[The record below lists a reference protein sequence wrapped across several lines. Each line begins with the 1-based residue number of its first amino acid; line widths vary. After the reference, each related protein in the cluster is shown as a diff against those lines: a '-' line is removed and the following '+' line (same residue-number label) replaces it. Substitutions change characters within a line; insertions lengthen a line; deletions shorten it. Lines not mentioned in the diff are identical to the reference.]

1 MSPYLITG
9 IIAGALGIAL
19 AGVAVHTVDA
29 TRLSAEQT
37 ARAHDNEINAQK
49 LQAVSDAAASA
60 ARAAIAK
67 QNDASTQIASLDA
80 QLIQEKASHD
90 ADNAKNRDAIAD
102 GARRLRVA
110 VTAYAP
116 ASSGNAADS
125 GASAGSVGNGAGG
138 TAELSPAFGS
148 ALFGIVDAADSD
160 ARAKAEYLQ
169 HYVCILQQQGVI
181 AGACSLTTTTQGGR

>member
-9 IIAGALGIAL
+9 IIAGAIGIAIGGAAL
-19 AGVAVHTVDA
+19 HTVDSTKLA
-29 TRLSAEQT
+29 TEQAAH
-37 ARAHDNEINAQK
+37 ARDNEVNAEK
-49 LQAVSDAAASA
+49 LKAVSDAAAIA

-67 QNDASTQIASLDA
+67 QNDAAA
-80 QLIQEKASHD
+80 QLAQLDDRLNQEKASHES
-90 ADNAKNRDAIAD
+90 DNAKNRAAVAD

-110 VTAYAP
+110 VTAYTP
-116 ASSGNAADS
+116 ASGGNATNS
-125 GASAGSVGNGAGG
+125 GASASGVGNGAGG

-148 ALFGIVDAADSD
+148 ALFGIVDDADSD

-181 AGACSLTTTTQGGR
+181 AGACSLTTTAKE

>member
-9 IIAGALGIAL
+9 IIAGTLGIAL
-19 AGVAVHTVDA
+19 GGVAVHTVDA
-29 TRLSAEQT
+29 TRIAAEQT
-37 ARAHDNEINAQK
+37 ARAHDNEISAQK

-67 QNDASTQIASLDA
+67 QNDAATLIAALDTQLNK
-80 QLIQEKASHD
+80 EKASHD
-90 ADNAKNRDAIAD
+90 ADNAKNRAAIAD

-110 VTAYAP
+110 VTTYTP
-116 ASSGNAADS
+116 AGGGNAADP
-125 GASAGSVGNGAGG
+125 GTSAGGVGDGAGG

-148 ALFGIVDAADSD
+148 ALFGIVDDADGD

-181 AGACSLTTTTQGGR
+181 AGTCSFTTTAKE

>member
-19 AGVAVHTVDA
+19 GGAAVHTVDA
-29 TRLSAEQT
+29 TKLATEQT
-37 ARAHDNEINAQK
+37 SHARDNEINAQK

-90 ADNAKNRDAIAD
+90 ADNAKNRAAIAD

-110 VTAYAP
+110 VTAYTP

-148 ALFGIVDAADSD
+148 ALFGIVDDADSD

-181 AGACSLTTTTQGGR
+181 AGACSLTTTAKE

>member
-9 IIAGALGIAL
+9 IIAGAIGIAIGG
-19 AGVAVHTVDA
+19 AAVHTVDA
-29 TRLSAEQT
+29 TKLASEQT
-37 ARAHDNEINAQK
+37 GRARDNEINAQK

-67 QNDASTQIASLDA
+67 QNDAATQIAALDT
-80 QLIQEKASHD
+80 QLNQEKASHD
-90 ADNAKNRDAIAD
+90 ADNAKNRAAIAD

-110 VTAYAP
+110 VTAYTP
-116 ASSGNAADS
+116 AGGGNAADP
-125 GASAGSVGNGAGG
+125 GTSAGGVGDGAGG

-148 ALFGIVDAADSD
+148 ALFGIVDDADGD

-181 AGACSLTTTTQGGR
+181 AGACTLTTTAKE

>member
-1 MSPYLITG
+1 MYPYLITG
-9 IIAGALGIAL
+9 IIASALGIAL
-19 AGVAVHTVDA
+19 GGAAVHTVDS
-29 TRLSAEQT
+29 TKLSAEQT
-37 ARAHDNEINAQK
+37 LHARDNELNAQK
-49 LQAVSDAAASA
+49 LQAASDAAASA
-60 ARAAIAK
+60 ARAAIAQ
-67 QNDASTQIASLDA
+67 QNDAATQIAALDT
-80 QLIQEKASHD
+80 QLNQEKASHD
-90 ADNAKNRDAIAD
+90 ADNAKNRAAIAD

-125 GASAGSVGNGAGG
+125 GASAGSLGDGAGG

-148 ALFGIVDAADSD
+148 DLFGIVDDADAD

-181 AGACSLTTTTQGGR
+181 AGACSPTTTANE

>member
-9 IIAGALGIAL
+9 VIAGAIGIAIGG
-19 AGVAVHTVDA
+19 AAVHTVDA
-29 TRLSAEQT
+29 TKLATEQT
-37 ARAHDNEINAQK
+37 AHARDNEINAQK

-67 QNDASTQIASLDA
+67 QNDAAA
-80 QLIQEKASHD
+80 QLAQLDDKLNQEKASHE
-90 ADNAKNRDAIAD
+90 ADNAKNRAAIAD

-110 VTAYAP
+110 VTAYTP
-116 ASSGNAADS
+116 ANSGNAADS
-125 GASAGSVGNGAGG
+125 GASAGSVGDGAGG

-148 ALFGIVDAADSD
+148 ALFGIVDDADGD

-169 HYVCILQQQGVI
+169 HYVCILQQQGIV
-181 AGACSLTTTTQGGR
+181 AGTCSLTTTAME

>member
-1 MSPYLITG
+1 M
-9 IIAGALGIAL
+9 
-19 AGVAVHTVDA
+19 HTVDA
-29 TRLSAEQT
+29 TKLASEQT
-37 ARAHDNEINAQK
+37 ARARDNEINAQK

-67 QNDASTQIASLDA
+67 QNDAATQIAALDT
-80 QLIQEKASHD
+80 QLNQEKASHD
-90 ADNAKNRDAIAD
+90 ADNAKNRAAIAD

-110 VTAYAP
+110 VTAYTP
-116 ASSGNAADS
+116 ASRDDAANS
-125 GASAGSVGNGAGG
+125 SASAGGVGDGSGG

-148 ALFGIVDAADSD
+148 ALFGIVDDADSD

-181 AGACSLTTTTQGGR
+181 AGICSATTAGRD

>member
-9 IIAGALGIAL
+9 IIAGAIGIAIGG
-19 AGVAVHTVDA
+19 AAVHRVDA
-29 TRLSAEQT
+29 TKLASEQT
-37 ARAHDNEINAQK
+37 GRARDNQISAQK

-67 QNDASTQIASLDA
+67 QNDAATQIAALDT
-80 QLIQEKASHD
+80 QLNQEKASHD
-90 ADNAKNRDAIAD
+90 ADNAKNRAAIAD

-110 VTAYAP
+110 VTSFTP
-116 ASSGNAADS
+116 ASGGNAADS
-125 GASAGSVGNGAGG
+125 SSGAGSVGNGAGG

-148 ALFGIVDAADSD
+148 ALFGIVDDADSD

-181 AGACSLTTTTQGGR
+181 AGTCDLIGNGRR

>member
-9 IIAGALGIAL
+9 IIASALGIAIGG
-19 AGVAVHTVDA
+19 AAVHTVDA
-29 TRLSAEQT
+29 TKLASEQT
-37 ARAHDNEINAQK
+37 VHARDNEINAQK

-80 QLIQEKASHD
+80 ELIQEKASHD
-90 ADNAKNRDAIAD
+90 SDNAKNRAAIAD

-116 ASSGNAADS
+116 ASSGNVADS
-125 GASAGSVGNGAGG
+125 GASASSVGNGAGG

-148 ALFGIVDAADSD
+148 ALFEIVDDADSD

-169 HYVCILQQQGVI
+169 HYVCILQQQGLI
-181 AGACSLTTTTQGGR
+181 AGACSLTTAARPR

>member
-9 IIAGALGIAL
+9 IIAGALG
-19 AGVAVHTVDA
+19 VAVGGLALHTVDDTKLA
-29 TRLSAEQT
+29 AEQT
-37 ARAHDNEINAQK
+37 AHARDNAANAQK

-67 QNDASTQIASLDA
+67 QNDAAA
-80 QLIQEKASHD
+80 QLAALDTQLNQERALHE
-90 ADNAKNRDAIAD
+90 ADNAKNRAAIAD

-116 ASSGNAADS
+116 ASGGNAADS
-125 GASAGSVGNGAGG
+125 GAGPGGLGDGAGG

-148 ALFGIVDAADSD
+148 ALFGIVDDADSD
-160 ARAKAEYLQ
+160 ARAKADYLQ
-169 HYVCILQQQGVI
+169 GYVCALQQQGLVAGRCSI
-181 AGACSLTTTTQGGR
+181 AAMSGD

>member
-9 IIAGALGIAL
+9 IIAGALGIAIGGAAL
-19 AGVAVHTVDA
+19 HTVDA
-29 TRLSAEQT
+29 TKLASEQT
-37 ARAHDNEINAQK
+37 AHARDNEINAQK

-90 ADNAKNRDAIAD
+90 ADNAKNRAAIAD

-116 ASSGNAADS
+116 ASGGNAADS
-125 GASAGSVGNGAGG
+125 GASAGSLGDGAGG

-148 ALFGIVDAADSD
+148 ALFGIVDDADSD

-169 HYVCILQQQGVI
+169 RYVCILQQQGVI
-181 AGACSLTTTTQGGR
+181 AGACSLTTTAKE

>member
-9 IIAGALGIAL
+9 IIAGALGIAI
-19 AGVAVHTVDA
+19 GGIAVHTVDA
-29 TRLSAEQT
+29 TKLASEQT
-37 ARAHDNEINAQK
+37 ARARDNEINAQK

-67 QNDASTQIASLDA
+67 QNDAATQIAALDT
-80 QLIQEKASHD
+80 QLNQEKASHD
-90 ADNAKNRDAIAD
+90 ADNAKNRAAIAD

-110 VTAYAP
+110 VTAYTP
-116 ASSGNAADS
+116 ASRDDAANS
-125 GASAGSVGNGAGG
+125 SASAGGVGDGSGG

-148 ALFGIVDAADSD
+148 ALFGIVDDADSD

-181 AGACSLTTTTQGGR
+181 AGICSATTAGRD

>member
-9 IIAGALGIAL
+9 IIAGALGIAIGG
-19 AGVAVHTVDA
+19 AAVHTVDA
-29 TRLSAEQT
+29 TKLATEQT
-37 ARAHDNEINAQK
+37 AHARDNEINAQK

-67 QNDASTQIASLDA
+67 QNDASTQMASLDA

-90 ADNAKNRDAIAD
+90 ADNAKSRAAIAD

-110 VTAYAP
+110 VTSFTP
-116 ASSGNAADS
+116 ASGGTAADS
-125 GASAGSVGNGAGG
+125 GASAGSVGDGAGG

-148 ALFGIVDAADSD
+148 TLFGIVDDADGD
-160 ARAKAEYLQ
+160 ARAKADYLQ
-169 HYVCILQQQGVI
+169 RYVCILQQQGVI
-181 AGACSLTTTTQGGR
+181 AGACQLDKNVRR